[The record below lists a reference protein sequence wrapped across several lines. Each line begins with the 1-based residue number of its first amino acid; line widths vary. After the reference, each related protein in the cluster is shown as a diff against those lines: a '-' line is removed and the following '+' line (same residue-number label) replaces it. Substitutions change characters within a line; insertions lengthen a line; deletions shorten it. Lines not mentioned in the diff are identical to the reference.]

1 MCHWDTPVPS
11 YFNGTPTRHRDPHVP
26 PGHPCATGTPMC
38 QWDPYVPPGPP
49 HSSGTWHDIETPC
62 TTGTPPNPPDPPP
75 SARREPRGAPV
86 PCSPHVGGSQR
97 RCGAAGPPIPH
108 PTPPWDG
115 GGEVGRIPGP
125 AEGWDPAPP
134 PRRDAAGGVGCAQ
147 SGGVGGVR
155 PPAEWHRDPFQPP
168 PPTPHRL
175 PPNQPNAA
183 HPAPP
188 SSLRPPPAA
197 PQGRSGAGG
206 PWGGF
211 GGGAWGDPTR
221 SA

>member
-1 MCHWDTPVPS
+1 MCHWDPMCHHTSLGPPCATRPPMSHWDTNMTLGWTPMCHWDSPVPL
-11 YFNGTPTRHRDPHVP
+11 GPPGAIGMDPHVP
-26 PGHPCATGTPMC
+26 PGPPHAMGTPLC
-38 QWDPYVPPGPP
+38 QWDPHVPLGPPRAIGMDPYVPPGPP
-49 HSSGTWHDIETPC
+49 HSSGTWRDIETPC
-62 TTGTPPNPPDPPP
+62 TTGTPLTPPDPPP

-155 PPAEWHRDPFQPP
+155 PPAE
-168 PPTPHRL
+168 
-175 PPNQPNAA
+175 
-183 HPAPP
+183 
-188 SSLRPPPAA
+188 
-197 PQGRSGAGG
+197 
-206 PWGGF
+206 
-211 GGGAWGDPTR
+211 
-221 SA
+221 